1 MPFKDKA
8 AKREWARQDRLARPW
23 RYAQYHENEQ
33 RSKEARDP
41 SLAERRAER
50 ERARDRARVDRAAKE
65 PRSIV
70 CDLCRVVVC
79 PAHPRQKRC
88 RECGETERKRQAVE
102 SQRWA
107 MRRKRTDPEAS
118 ASLKAAKRRS
128 RVRVAQRARER
139 EVVDATAAILARSP
153 RSQKAVQ

>member
-23 RYAQYHENEQ
+23 RYAQYHANEQ

-41 SLAERRAER
+41 SIAERRAER
-50 ERARDRARVDRAAKE
+50 ERHRANRSVPKA

-70 CDLCRVVVC
+70 CDLCLVVVC

-88 RECGETERKRQAVE
+88 RECGAIERKRQAVE
-102 SQRWA
+102 AQRWA
-107 MRRKRTDPEAS
+107 MRRKRIDPGAS

-139 EVVDATAAILARSP
+139 EVIDATAAVLARSP
-153 RSQKAVQ
+153 RPQRATQ